1 MTGVRR
7 VDILTKLIIFLLRLK
22 LHVGK
27 GVRFQFD
34 NQKTDSVYWFTES
47 ALMKMERGFRY
58 ESSVSLN
65 WLLNK
70 DCKIRPPF
78 KTLDLRDRLNAIK

>member
-1 MTGVRR
+1 MN
-7 VDILTKLIIFLLRLK
+7 ILSKLIIFLIRMK
-22 LHVGK
+22 LHLRK
-27 GVRFQFD
+27 GEQFQFD
-34 NQKTDSVYWFTES
+34 NQKTDSVYWFTEG

-70 DCKIRPPF
+70 DCKIRKAPYLYKLPNF
-78 KTLDLRDRLNAIK
+78 SGFRR